1 MIILVELPHSQVLGI
16 TQASLNYCTAQAG
29 LTFFKTLADSV
40 LFDFFLQN
48 SGILEYFSKILGQTS

>member
-40 LFDFFLQN
+40 LFDFFYKTQAYLN
-48 SGILEYFSKILGQTS
+48 IFPKS